1 MCGGLEA
8 DPKDNKVGKLILP
21 SRSSQGNEG
30 DQQHFHCDLE
40 SSRALL
46 CCSLRIEGS
55 LPPRLPATLHDLP
68 GEARSPRPSITRGCP
83 KKPGQ
88 HCIPRAQPL
97 PSGEMCPRWGS
108 CLCGGWWW
116 WTAQGKHFSSPSGT
130 RVHSRSGARFWLG
143 CLLFSVCLAVVTFSP
158 FLTNEP
164 ISQPEWLMT
173 TLGRLD

>member
-1 MCGGLEA
+1 MRTLLLLKGSDLSSERRGKNSPCQLLDTYTCSTLTESQMCGGLVA

-30 DQQHFHCDLE
+30 EQQHFHCDLE

-88 HCIPRAQPL
+88 HCIPRAQLL

-108 CLCGGWWW
+108 CLCGG
-116 WTAQGKHFSSPSGT
+116 
-130 RVHSRSGARFWLG
+130 
-143 CLLFSVCLAVVTFSP
+143 
-158 FLTNEP
+158 
-164 ISQPEWLMT
+164 
-173 TLGRLD
+173 